1 LKVLVSTRP
10 TPFVTR
16 LIPWYRWAYPAIE
29 RTLLRASNS
38 ALKVGVAMLAM
49 GVTVLATGDEP
60 QHVSPGCLYS
70 PKDVSSL
77 VGNSP

>member
-1 LKVLVSTRP
+1 VLVSTRP

-16 LIPWYRWAYPAIE
+16 LITWYRWAYPTIE
-29 RTLLRASNS
+29 RTLLRASNG
-38 ALKVGVAMLAM
+38 ALKTMLAM
-49 GVTVLATGDEP
+49 GMTVLATGDEP
-60 QHVSPGCLYS
+60 QQVSPVCLYW